1 MKEPLIVKDSIIIL
15 IISILCTLF
24 FAVCLVLSTASY
36 LGKNDME
43 SLTLC
48 ALIFGG
54 FTLLGLLLT
63 VYCIRR
69 RLVLYDS
76 YAAYT
81 PSFGRTRRF
90 SYSEIQ
96 SVVQKREKFI
106 IYSYDGRKL
115 AVFENNMPAFFET
128 LCFLDEKYV
137 KIVPAG
143 SAAGA
148 GADMASGTSPDA
160 AFGAAPGTTFR
171 QKMADFNKRLN
182 LTDKDAYLRARCSAE
197 AVGKQRKIIRAV
209 HIALI
214 ILSLS
219 ALFLP
224 LKGRLAVYI
233 LTLLFPYFVFLFFYP
248 KLTLEKAR
256 NCDEY
261 HIPFPMAACFV
272 SLLFSLSFVTTTNME
287 DNTWIFASA
296 VLLFILLIPCLVML
310 RLRRIKEHPLLLI
323 GLAAVLFF
331 LSFFLMPAA
340 CYVTSGKPVH
350 DTVIVLDKD
359 SYRGSHTTSY
369 DIAVVWRGREQKMDV
384 SNSLY
389 KSVEIGDTV
398 RVCVR
403 KSLLGVEIWRVHL

>member
-1 MKEPLIVKDSIIIL
+1 MKKPLIVKDSIIIL

-24 FAVCLVLSTASY
+24 FAACLVLSVASY

-43 SLTLC
+43 SLILC

-54 FTLLGLLLT
+54 FTLPGLLLT

-69 RLVLYDS
+69 RLVFYDN

-81 PSFGRTRRF
+81 PPFGRTRRF
-90 SYSEIQ
+90 SYSEIR

-106 IYSYDGRKL
+106 IYGYDDRKL
-115 AVFENNMPAFFET
+115 AVFENNMPAFYEA
-128 LCFLDEKYV
+128 LCLLDEKYV
-137 KIVPAG
+137 KIIPAR
-143 SAAGA
+143 SAYGER
-148 GADMASGTSPDA
+148 ADIPYASSPDA
-160 AFGAAPGTTFR
+160 ASGMSARPAAR
-171 QKMADFNKRLN
+171 KNKRLN
-182 LTDKDAYLRARCSAE
+182 LTDKDAYLRARYSAE
-197 AVGKQRKIIRAV
+197 AVGKQKRIIRAV

-219 ALFLP
+219 AVFLP
-224 LKGRLAVYI
+224 LKGRLSVYI

-248 KLTLEKAR
+248 RLTLEKAK

-261 HIPFPMAACFV
+261 HIPFPMAACFI
-272 SLLFSLSFVTTTNME
+272 SLLFSLRFVTTTNME
-287 DNTWIFASA
+287 ENTWIFASA

-310 RLRRIKEHPLLLI
+310 RLRRIKEHPLLLV
-323 GLAAVLFF
+323 GLAAALFF
-331 LSFFLMPAA
+331 LSFFLLPVA

-369 DIAVVWRGREQKMDV
+369 DIIVVWRDKEQKMDV
-384 SNSLY
+384 SSSLY
-389 KSVEIGDTV
+389 KSVKPGDTV

-403 KSLLGVEIWRVHL
+403 KSLPGIEIWRVHR